1 MMTDKSVKIDKQSEL
16 SKKRRKRDGF
26 DENKKSEWNSVMR
39 ILLWVG
45 WLVGRYLGSPHLFLS
60 LFHFVALGP
69 SLNTCIFILNDE
81 GINISTVSSSFLSNM
96 HGNEATHNTS

>member
-1 MMTDKSVKIDKQSEL
+1 MDLMKTRNQSGIASCAFCYGL
-16 SKKRRKRDGF
+16 
-26 DENKKSEWNSVMR
+26 
-39 ILLWVG
+39 VG